1 MQENERQKLLEDALA
16 RVTAC
21 DDKRGAPENS
31 FKRIAELWTAY
42 LGYEVKPHDVA
53 ALMAL
58 LKIARIKR
66 APEDR
71 DSWLDLAGYAA
82 CGSDCAPVATISGT
96 PAGYIAPRTE

>member
-42 LGYEVKPHDVA
+42 LGYDVAPHDVA

-58 LKIARIKR
+58 LKLARIKR
-66 APEDR
+66 APDDR

-82 CGSDCAPVATISGT
+82 CGSDCVVNKTLSV
-96 PAGYIAPRTE
+96 RVKVE